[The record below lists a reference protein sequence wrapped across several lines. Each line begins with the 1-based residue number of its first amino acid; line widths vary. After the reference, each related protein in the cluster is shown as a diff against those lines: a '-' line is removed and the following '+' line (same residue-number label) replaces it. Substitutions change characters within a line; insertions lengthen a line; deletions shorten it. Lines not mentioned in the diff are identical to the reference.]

1 MTSGATTTA
10 FAAVLACLARRP
22 PPCGGRRRV
31 ATTAATAAAAAVTGA
46 WPTAPHCWGG
56 GPVAARRGVSALTT
70 TAGALATGP
79 PSLAPAGTTAA
90 AAPAG
95 AMVAAPT
102 PVGDIAATPAPL
114 SGGVMATASPP
125 GGAAAADRTAMGGGA
140 AAAPSPP
147 ATATITSLAVDILRT
162 AAPLEKARL
171 ATALFHAVDAP
182 PAGTPPLA
190 VGDTPP
196 PDTPARPAAPPIVA
210 HPPSARESGVSA
222 EVFYLHSLAHVEL
235 NAIDLALDTLA
246 RFAATTSPPPPRAFV
261 TDFVRIAADE
271 SRHFCWLSARLAAL
285 GAAYGDLPAHGLV
298 WASADA
304 TRFDL
309 AARLALGQLVQE
321 ARGLDAGPRLADR
334 LVGGGAAES
343 AALVLKISAEEVP
356 HVAAGVRWFV
366 WSVAAG
372 VGAGAASPQAR
383 FFDLAMRH
391 ANAGALAPPFNK
403 AARDEAG
410 LGEDWYLPVSDAMGR
425 EVRARREGR
434 AAAAAARGDAPRAEG
449 GAGGGAA
456 VPPNRKAPRAARA
469 AAGAKR
475 AEAAEVP
482 SHAE

>member
-1 MTSGATTTA
+1 MTAGATTTA
-10 FAAVLACLARRP
+10 AFSAVFSCLARRAA
-22 PPCGGRRRV
+22 PCGGGRRV
-31 ATTAATAAAAAVTGA
+31 AATSTTTAAAAAASAASAA
-46 WPTAPHCWGG
+46 WPAAARCWGSG
-56 GPVAARRGVSALTT
+56 RVTARRGVAGRPT
-70 TAGALATGP
+70 TAGTPVMGP
-79 PSLAPAGTTAA
+79 PPPAAAGASA

-95 AMVAAPT
+95 SAVAT
-102 PVGDIAATPAPL
+102 DMT
-114 SGGVMATASPP
+114 ST
-125 GGAAAADRTAMGGGA
+125 GGGA
-140 AAAPSPP
+140 AAASAPPP
-147 ATATITSLAVDILRT
+147 ATPTITSLAVDILRT

-171 ATALFHAVDAP
+171 ATALFRAVDAP
-182 PAGTPPLA
+182 PAGTPPLS

-285 GAAYGDLPAHGLV
+285 GATYGDLPAHGLV

-304 TRFDL
+304 TRSDL

-343 AALVLKISAEEVP
+343 AALVLKISSEEVP

-366 WSVAAG
+366 WAVSAG

-410 LGEDWYLPVSDAMGR
+410 LGEDWYLPAQ
-425 EVRARREGR
+425 
-434 AAAAAARGDAPRAEG
+434 
-449 GAGGGAA
+449 
-456 VPPNRKAPRAARA
+456 RAARA
-469 AAGAKR
+469 AAAEAKR

-482 SHAE
+482 SCAE